1 MLSLSDLLSLLLLLG
16 FPELLSGAWYDNC
29 TVNVTE
35 VPDLP
40 KQTRNNNNNNKNNN
54 NNNHEATGLDQPIQP
69 AAVQMTAEPQA
80 SRAATVQ
87 SSKGNQS
94 CKKQI
99 ISKECLSKRRKI
111 HATIHWSFAEL

>member
-1 MLSLSDLLSLLLLLG
+1 LSDLLSLLLLLG

-54 NNNHEATGLDQPIQP
+54 NNNHCIKTTARMPLSAVTILNSSRSSRPGRRGCEITLKQQTGL
-69 AAVQMTAEPQA
+69 
-80 SRAATVQ
+80 
-87 SSKGNQS
+87 
-94 CKKQI
+94 
-99 ISKECLSKRRKI
+99 
-111 HATIHWSFAEL
+111 